1 VRVDPYR
8 RCISARALPRV
19 TSRYDAAMHRAPSS
33 VLLAALAVTLAC
45 GDSGGGDA
53 STTTDVTTTATPMT
67 STLAPTTSD
76 SGSSTDDPG
85 TTPGTGDTTDTT
97 DTDPGACGDTPTS
110 GAVVRTV
117 HGPIEGATIGDVL
130 GFLGVRYA
138 APPIGDLRLRPPS
151 APACTP
157 EIQPATTHGPVCPQL
172 LKNKQGQ
179 LTDVLGEEDCLSL
192 NVWTP
197 ASGPGTRP
205 VLVFVHGGGNSVGA
219 GSDELYDGAGL
230 AAAQDVVVVTFNY
243 RLGALGFL
251 THPDLAAESPDA
263 VSGNYGILDQI
274 AALRWVQANIAEFG
288 GDPDHVLLFGESAGA
303 VNTCALLHAPAAAG
317 LYHAAIVQSGACRER
332 PLTKYAE
339 EMSDPLVASAGCD
352 GAADVPACL
361 RTITADEFVQL
372 TPDGYPDVAAL
383 SQGWGPH
390 VDGSV
395 LPVDG
400 LTAMSEGTHNQ
411 VPIIVGNNADETA
424 AGVPPLTDAQY
435 MQIVQLTFGPLAD
448 EVLAH
453 YPIADYADAT
463 AAYVALTSDV
473 KFVCNARRSAR
484 AADAGQSL
492 PVYRYVFAYDG
503 YDPAPGVQP
512 AATHGLELVYIF
524 GNFDAVLSG
533 QFEYQ
538 PNPDDLTMRDQLQA
552 MWAAFAATGD
562 PATVDLAWPL
572 YAPDDGHA
580 ILDVPAS
587 PGTGVRTELCD
598 FWDTLQGG

>member
-1 VRVDPYR
+1 
-8 RCISARALPRV
+8 
-19 TSRYDAAMHRAPSS
+19 MHRTPLAA
-33 VLLAALAVTLAC
+33 LLTALAVTLAC
-45 GDSGGGDA
+45 GDGGGGDA
-53 STTTDVTTTATPMT
+53 STTTAATTTDTPTTGDVSTTTDEPATTSSSAEATTDTT
-67 STLAPTTSD
+67 STA
-76 SGSSTDDPG
+76 G
-85 TTPGTGDTTDTT
+85 TT

-117 HGPIEGATIGDVL
+117 HGPIEGLEIGDVL
-130 GFLGVRYA
+130 AFLGVRYA
-138 APPIGDLRLRPPS
+138 APPIGDLRLRPPT
-151 APACTP
+151 APACAP
-157 EIQPATTHGPVCPQL
+157 EVQPALTHGPVCPQL
-172 LKNKQGQ
+172 LKDKQGQ
-179 LTDVLGEEDCLSL
+179 LTDVLGDEDCLSL

-197 ASGPGTRP
+197 ASGPGARP
-205 VLVFVHGGGNSVGA
+205 VLVFVHGGGNSVGT

-317 LYHAAIVQSGACRER
+317 LFHAAIVQSGACRER
-332 PLTKYAE
+332 TLVNYAE
-339 EMSDPLVASAGCD
+339 EMSDPLVVSAGCD

-361 RTITADEFVQL
+361 RAIASDEFVQL
-372 TPDGYPDVAAL
+372 APDGYPDVAAL

-395 LPVDG
+395 LPTDG

-411 VPIIVGNNADETA
+411 VPIVVGSNADETA

-435 MQIVQLTFGPLAD
+435 MQIVQLTFGPFAD
-448 EVLAH
+448 QVLAR

-503 YDPAPGVQP
+503 YDPLPGKQP
-512 AATHGLELVYIF
+512 AATHGLELVYLF
-524 GNFDAVLSG
+524 GNFDAVLPG
-533 QFEYQ
+533 QFEYE
-538 PNPDDLTMRDQLQA
+538 PNADDLAMQGAIQA

-562 PATVDLAWPL
+562 PATADLEWPL
-572 YAPDDGHA
+572 YAADDGHA
-580 ILDVPAS
+580 VLDVPAS
-587 PGTGVRTELCD
+587 LGVGVRTEQCD